1 MIRWIFRSFFAIAI
15 LHFIAGCSDVSKS
28 YRVDTGVFPEYQDNE
43 VRFRTTYYLR
53 VFDLCP
59 VGTATDT
66 SKYKEHLGFLTARRD
81 GPLELVKDSLLRFR
95 MTGQASAL
103 FSDLHFESGVL
114 GADEIDPFGKTVD
127 YNESKKKFEAFNN
140 ALQQHGVTR
149 TDAVDTSEKCPNG
162 APLARKFYLLGPE
175 GIREL
180 DPNERLIMAMYTTA
194 KPLIN
199 SLKYLAGQRT
209 NKNAD
214 ELFPFEREL
223 SKARV
228 EFGLS
233 MLNDKDSS
241 PDEPGQLPSPKALG
255 DQLLSLFGKEGTR

>member
-103 FSDLHFESGVL
+103 FQ
-114 GADEIDPFGKTVD
+114 I
-127 YNESKKKFEAFNN
+127 Y
-140 ALQQHGVTR
+140 
-149 TDAVDTSEKCPNG
+149 TSNR
-162 APLARKFYLLGPE
+162 AY
-175 GIREL
+175 
-180 DPNERLIMAMYTTA
+180 
-194 KPLIN
+194 
-199 SLKYLAGQRT
+199 
-209 NKNAD
+209 
-214 ELFPFEREL
+214 
-223 SKARV
+223 
-228 EFGLS
+228 
-233 MLNDKDSS
+233 
-241 PDEPGQLPSPKALG
+241 
-255 DQLLSLFGKEGTR
+255 